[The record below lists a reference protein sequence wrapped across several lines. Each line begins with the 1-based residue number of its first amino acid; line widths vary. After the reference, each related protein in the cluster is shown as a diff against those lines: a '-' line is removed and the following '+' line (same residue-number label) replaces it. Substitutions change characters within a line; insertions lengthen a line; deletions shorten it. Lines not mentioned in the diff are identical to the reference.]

1 MPWLR
6 PLLALYRRHLGR
18 MAIGALLG
26 ALTLVG
32 SIGLLALSGWFIT
45 ATALAGLAGAGVV
58 FDMFRPGAGV
68 RFFALLRTV
77 ARYGER
83 LATHDATLRLLA
95 ELRGWLFRRLIPK
108 AGISLGR
115 LTGGDLLNRL
125 TADIDSLDTLYLKL
139 LTPLAVAIVISGAAI
154 ALLWLVAPV
163 LAIVLAIG
171 LVAAG
176 VLVPVLA
183 RRSGQESS
191 TAAIQ
196 ETALLRR
203 RAVEGLEGM
212 ADLLM
217 CDAGSRH
224 AARLAAAGTA
234 REAARARLLVVG
246 AWSEAGNGLLA
257 DLCLLTVLLLGL
269 GLVPGGALESPMLVL
284 AMLGTLAVF
293 EAVAPLP
300 GAFASW
306 DGLARAAQRILEL
319 VEADGGPGGDGDLPP
334 GNDIRLSDVHVRYSG
349 AARAALA
356 GLSLDIPV
364 GAKLAVIG
372 RSGAGKT
379 TLARVILGLDRPEG
393 GSVLIGGA
401 DLSQIPPERIWQRIG
416 FLDQAAPAFDG
427 TLAENLRLAK
437 PDATDEAL
445 WEALRAA
452 DLAGTVTAMPNELG
466 EALGSGGQ
474 RLSGGERRRLC
485 LARLILQ
492 DRPILIMD
500 EPFEGL
506 SKTDAERVRALVMNH
521 AEDRTLILITHRI
534 DGLEAMDRVIR
545 LDAGRIVEVQAGK
558 ATQ

>member
-1 MPWLR
+1 MAWLR

-125 TADIDSLDTLYLKL
+125 TADIESLDTLYLKL

-154 ALLWLVAPV
+154 VLLWLVAPA
-163 LAIVLAIG
+163 LAIVMAIG

-176 VLVPVLA
+176 ILVPVFA
-183 RRSGQESS
+183 RQSGRRASS
-191 TAAIQ
+191 AAIQ
-196 ETALLRR
+196 ETAVLRR

-224 AARLAAAGTA
+224 ASLLARSGKA

-269 GLVPGGALESPMLVL
+269 GLVAGGALAAPMLVL

-300 GAFASW
+300 GAFAAW
-306 DGLARAAQRILEL
+306 DGLARAAQRILGL
-319 VEADGGPGGDGDLPP
+319 VEADDGPGGDGEVPP
-334 GNDIRLSDVHVRYSG
+334 GNEIRLSGVHVRYPG

-356 GLSLDIPV
+356 GVSLDITEGSKV
-364 GAKLAVIG
+364 AVIG

-379 TLARVILGLDRPEG
+379 TLGRVILGLDRPEG
-393 GSVLIGGA
+393 GTVQVGGA
-401 DLSQIPPERIWQRIG
+401 DLSNVAPELIWQRIG
-416 FLDQAAPAFDG
+416 VLDQAAPAFDG
-427 TLAENLRLAK
+427 TVAENLRLAK
-437 PDATDEAL
+437 PEATDAELWTAL
-445 WEALRAA
+445 SAA
-452 DLAGTVTAMPNELG
+452 DLAGTVEAMPDQLAEPLG
-466 EALGSGGQ
+466 PGGQ

-485 LARLILQ
+485 LARLMLQ

-506 SKTDAERVRALVMNH
+506 SKTDAERVRALVLGY
-521 AEDRTLILITHRI
+521 AEGRTVILITHRTE
-534 DGLEAMDRVIR
+534 GLEATDRIIR
-545 LDAGRIVEVQAGK
+545 LDAGRIVEEQAGK
-558 ATQ
+558 PVQ